1 MYTTPPVA
9 RYEGTRCLGP
19 IVIEAEICDPDP
31 VGLAIAEDLEALFR
45 RFVILPRDEDFVA
58 LALWTLFAHAHD
70 AFIISPILAITSPTK
85 RSAKTRVLEILSHV
99 VPRPLLASHTTAAAL
114 FRAINEYCP
123 TVLIDEADTFVRR
136 SEDLRSL
143 LNSGHTRSLA
153 RVLRAGAT
161 YSTWAPKVIAS
172 IGLLP
177 DTVQDRAITIRIQR
191 KAPGERVERLCQDE
205 LVHMDLRDRA
215 AQWAAEHLDALSL
228 ANPAVPESLGD
239 RQADCWRPL
248 LAIADMLGADCP
260 GRAREAAV
268 MLSKLSDGDDE
279 DLSVHLLVDL
289 ARLFGTSER
298 MASAAIVKALVAMPE
313 RSWSTFAWGKPL
325 TELNMSRLLR
335 PFGVRP
341 QQWGEGPKAHRRNV
355 RGYYLADLRPV
366 FARYVPQTADVPGTP
381 GTPGTP
387 GPGQ

>member
-1 MYTTPPVA
+1 
-9 RYEGTRCLGP
+9 
-19 IVIEAEICDPDP
+19 
-31 VGLAIAEDLEALFR
+31 
-45 RFVILPRDEDFVA
+45 
-58 LALWTLFAHAHD
+58 
-70 AFIISPILAITSPTK
+70 
-85 RSAKTRVLEILSHV
+85 
-99 VPRPLLASHTTAAAL
+99 
-114 FRAINEYCP
+114 
-123 TVLIDEADTFVRR
+123 
-136 SEDLRSL
+136 
-143 LNSGHTRSLA
+143 
-153 RVLRAGAT
+153 
-161 YSTWAPKVIAS
+161 
-172 IGLLP
+172 
-177 DTVQDRAITIRIQR
+177 
-191 KAPGERVERLCQDE
+191 
-205 LVHMDLRDRA
+205 
-215 AQWAAEHLDALSL
+215 
-228 ANPAVPESLGD
+228 
-239 RQADCWRPL
+239 
-248 LAIADMLGADCP
+248 
-260 GRAREAAV
+260 